1 MDDALAAAQLWRK
14 DYLLLVNTVIRN
26 DWLKQLLPARQ
37 PRVKVIKLHGDLFH
51 RAMAWTVKEM
61 DAFLADISPVLG
73 DAIKQRDVLV
83 VGHSLRDRRIRDLVM
98 KHARAIWFTH
108 PGKTPDYLKTDKRI
122 RAVIDL
128 KCKFESLFV
137 LLAKGLELAIEPEKA
152 LTAVAG
158 VSATLARTARPPR
171 PARANTALPAAA
183 PGAQTVDDLIS
194 SIVAIE
200 GPGGVKM

>member
-122 RAVIDL
+122 RAVIDP

-137 LLAKGLELAIEPEKA
+137 LLAKGLELAIEPEQA
-152 LTAVAG
+152 LAAASAAPARTSPRRRAVHADAMP
-158 VSATLARTARPPR
+158 SAT
-171 PARANTALPAAA
+171 
-183 PGAQTVDDLIS
+183 PGARTVDDL
-194 SIVAIE
+194 
-200 GPGGVKM
+200 